1 MYLETV
7 IVTGMNCE
15 HCVDSLTEEIEQ
27 LDGVS
32 VMEID
37 LASGLVTFVS
47 EEPVDPYDLAEVV
60 EVCGYRLLVPA
71 RS

>member
-37 LASGLVTFVS
+37 LVSGLVTFVS

>member
-1 MYLETV
+1 
-7 IVTGMNCE
+7 
-15 HCVDSLTEEIEQ
+15 
-27 LDGVS
+27 
-32 VMEID
+32 
-37 LASGLVTFVS
+37 VS

>member
-7 IVTGMNCE
+7 VVTGMNCE
-15 HCVDSLTEEIEQ
+15 HCVDSLTEEISQ

-47 EEPVDPYDLAEVV
+47 EEPVDPYELAEVV
-60 EVCGYRLLVPA
+60 EICGYRLLVPA